1 MMLRTLLLWA
11 NKPSSSRQNPSCLW
25 NTHCPL
31 HLQRT
36 RAPKE
41 KGANMCCQASQPALP
56 VLNPTLVVLRVEGL
70 SAFCIPMQFH
80 LNMNAHL
87 LFTVCI
93 MRKGVLK
100 QEFNIDI
107 CTLRL
112 RQNSCIYILAS
123 KLEAKGWNTTQGLTL
138 GFRGR

>member
-1 MMLRTLLLWA
+1 
-11 NKPSSSRQNPSCLW
+11 
-25 NTHCPL
+25 
-31 HLQRT
+31 
-36 RAPKE
+36 
-41 KGANMCCQASQPALP
+41 MCCQASQPALP

-87 LFTVCI
+87 LFTVCS

-100 QEFNIDI
+100 QEFDI
-107 CTLRL
+107 STLRL